1 MILKERTESADLLC
15 MRSLNGR
22 MELSE
27 SEKFYL
33 SILEAGFEGEVAFDK
48 LSAKLKEER
57 YILNNLLLE
66 ANRSDFQIDSTI
78 ISEGII
84 DAIDVKYYKGD
95 YVWKDG
101 ELYTKQTGNKCKNP
115 FERLNRSN
123 YLFNQFLRENK
134 LNFLVRST
142 LVFIHP
148 EFTLYNAPED
158 GSIIH
163 PTQVNRFLAEM
174 DSRPSKL
181 HDGHK
186 KLANILLTSNKDDS
200 NYSKLPAYTYEGVK
214 KGIFCGKC
222 LSRMT
227 TLNKYF
233 LICIN
238 CGSKERVETAI
249 GRSAKELK
257 LLFPQR
263 IMTTKSLREWC
274 EADFN
279 SRTYLRVLQKHFNII
294 GEKKG
299 AHYE

>member
-1 MILKERTESADLLC
+1 MNLKERTESAVLRCL
-15 MRSLNGR
+15 RSLNAR

-33 SILEAGFEGEVAFDK
+33 SNLEAGFEGEVAFDK

-57 YILNNLLLE
+57 YILNDMLLE
-66 ANRSDFQIDSTI
+66 ANRSDFQIDSII

-84 DAIDVKYYKGD
+84 DAIDVKYFKGD

-101 ELYTKQTGNKCKNP
+101 EIYTRQNGYKCKNP
-115 FERLNRSN
+115 FEQLKRSN
-123 YLFNQFLRENK
+123 YLFNQYLRENK

-142 LVFIHP
+142 LVFNHP

-158 GSIIH
+158 DSIIL
-163 PTQVNRFLAEM
+163 PTQVNRFMAEM

-186 KLANILLTSNKDDS
+186 KLANILLTSNKDGS
-200 NYSKLPAYTYEGVK
+200 NYSKLPAYTYEGIK
-214 KGIFCGKC
+214 KGIFCEKC
-222 LSRMT
+222 LCKMN

-233 LICIN
+233 LICGN
-238 CGSKERVETAI
+238 CGGQERIENAI
-249 GRSAKELK
+249 VRSANEFK

-263 IMTTKSLREWC
+263 ILTTQSIMDWC
-274 EADFN
+274 QVNFS
-279 SRTYLRVLQKHFNII
+279 SRTYLRALQRHFKAVGKTKNT
-294 GEKKG
+294 
-299 AHYE
+299 YYV

>member
-1 MILKERTESADLLC
+1 MILKERTESVELQC
-15 MRSLNGR
+15 MRSLNAR

-48 LSAKLKEER
+48 LSAQLKEER
-57 YILNNLLLE
+57 YILNDLLLE

-84 DAIDVKYYKGD
+84 DAVDVKYYKGD

-101 ELYTKQTGNKCKNP
+101 ELYTKQTGHKCKNP

-123 YLFNQFLRENK
+123 YLLNQFLRENK

-158 GSIIH
+158 VSIIH
-163 PTQVNRFLAEM
+163 PTQVNRFMAEM

-181 HDGHK
+181 NDSHK
-186 KLANILLTSNKDDS
+186 KLANILLTSNKDGG

-222 LSRMT
+222 LCRMT
-227 TLNKYF
+227 TKNNLL
-233 LICIN
+233 LICGN
-238 CGSKERVETAI
+238 CGCQEKIEEAI
-249 GRSAKELK
+249 LRSAKEFK
-257 LLFPQR
+257 ILFPEIKLTAQ
-263 IMTTKSLREWC
+263 SLKEWC
-274 EADFN
+274 QVN
-279 SRTYLRVLQKHFNII
+279 LSSRTYLRALQKHFKVLGKAKNTY
-294 GEKKG
+294 
-299 AHYE
+299 YE